1 MPSRKLVSSS
11 LAAAMFLFRLDSWR
25 KVSSVLHTQTTVQP
39 SAEGKGARKTNQRS
53 RGPSA

>member
-1 MPSRKLVSSS
+1 
-11 LAAAMFLFRLDSWR
+11 MFLFRLDSWR